1 MVRFYWNNNFP
12 AAFIFIFCLLSD
24 IVNSELCV
32 YKVMAAGSESGLSE
46 EAAALSVGS
55 LWKGE
60 NDSDAEQME
69 AYDSNP
75 LA

>member
-12 AAFIFIFCLLSD
+12 AAFICLLSD
-24 IVNSELCV
+24 IVNSELCI
-32 YKVMAAGSESGLSE
+32 YLYTKVMAAGSESGLSE
-46 EAAALSVGS
+46 EAAALSVAS

>member
-1 MVRFYWNNNFP
+1 M
-12 AAFIFIFCLLSD
+12 ATSSD
-24 IVNSELCV
+24 
-32 YKVMAAGSESGLSE
+32 LSE
-46 EAAALSVGS
+46 EAAALSTAG